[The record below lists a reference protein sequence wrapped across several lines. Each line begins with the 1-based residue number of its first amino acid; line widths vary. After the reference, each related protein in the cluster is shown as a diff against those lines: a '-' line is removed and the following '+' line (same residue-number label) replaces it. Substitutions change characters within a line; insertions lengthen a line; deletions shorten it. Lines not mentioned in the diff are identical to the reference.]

1 MAKGRLFFNT
11 SKLIEFEQFFYL
23 TTCFM
28 FSKTD
33 LDMKNEAFFKGPM
46 TVYCTQCKKS
56 ELYENPPTLTAVLS
70 VL

>member
-1 MAKGRLFFNT
+1 
-11 SKLIEFEQFFYL
+11 
-23 TTCFM
+23 M

-33 LDMKNEAFFKGPM
+33 LDTKNEAFFKGPM